1 MGDALLL
8 PLYIPLKRK
17 YERDE
22 RKKQEEESKRREL
35 LATIEYALNQIIRKP
50 PKKSE
55 NTNPEYI

>member
-1 MGDALLL
+1 M
-8 PLYIPLKRK
+8 PLKRK
-17 YERDE
+17 YERDD